1 MMWTPDRRTPHDHSI
16 VPRHGWSACSLG
28 HTRGLRARAEVAAV
42 KRHDREQIVAAARA
56 VAAGGTDAT
65 GPATRLIST
74 AEALAS
80 VVARLELADEPRLLS
95 VTATPLADVAR
106 VKDVLRAIP
115 ASTPRFLDTGDRREL
130 HVTVEVRDGE
140 DNWLGDVQFVWGV

>member
-1 MMWTPDRRTPHDHSI
+1 MRR
-16 VPRHGWSACSLG
+16 G
-28 HTRGLRARAEVAAV
+28 AEVGAL
-42 KRHDREQIVAAARA
+42 KRHDQEQIIAAARA

-80 VVARLELADEPRLLS
+80 VLARLELAHEPRLLS
-95 VTATPLADVAR
+95 VTATPLADVAS
-106 VKDVLRAIP
+106 VKDMLRAIP
-115 ASTPRFLDTGDRREL
+115 ASAPRFVDADDRREL
-130 HVTVEVRDGE
+130 HVTVEVRGGE